1 MVTPFLPSAGAV
13 NAGELVMFRQV
24 QKLAERHQVTLVSF
38 ADGGS
43 DSRPAVDALH
53 DFGIDVRVTERPPL
67 TGPQRL
73 RRRPGLAVR
82 WLRGDR
88 PLQVLD
94 FQSATMQ
101 RLIDRVTQE
110 VDPDLIQVEYS
121 WMGGYR
127 YPARTPTLLTEHE
140 VGLIP
145 AREALIRAHQNPQPL
160 LSLRAA
166 ADYARWNRYELAV
179 CRRFSRVQVFTNRD
193 REVLLR
199 YLPELHPRL
208 RVNPFGMD
216 LPRPADPRTEDPR
229 ALVFVGGFVH
239 PPNVD
244 AALWLGREI
253 MPRLRRAVPDC
264 HLWIVG
270 SNPPD
275 DVVALAGEDI
285 TVTGRVAAVE
295 PFLARAAV
303 VVAPLRLGG
312 GMRFKVLQA
321 MAMGRPVVTT
331 ALGAAGIGGPHRP
344 PLVVASGAA
353 DFTSA
358 TAELFADPARRR
370 KLGTAARA
378 CVALHHGWDGYLDR
392 LERTYSEILIERR
405 RSQRT
410 ALR

>member
-24 QKLAERHQVTLVSF
+24 QKLAERHHVTLVSF
-38 ADGGS
+38 ADRGS

-53 DFGIDVRVTERPPL
+53 GSGIDVRAAERPSL
-67 TGPQRL
+67 TGPQRW

-101 RLIDRVTQE
+101 RLIDQVTQE
-110 VDPDLIQVEYS
+110 VDADLIQVEYS

-127 YPARTPTLLTEHE
+127 YPARMPTVLTEHE
-140 VGLIP
+140 VGIIP
-145 AREALIRAHQNPQPL
+145 ARENLIRAHQNPQPL

-166 ADYARWNRYELAV
+166 ADYVRWNRYELAV

-216 LPRPADPRTEDPR
+216 LPLPADPRAEDPR

-275 DVVALAGEDI
+275 DVVALAGDDI
-285 TVTGRVAAVE
+285 TVTGRVAEVE

-331 ALGAAGIGGPHRP
+331 ALGATGIGGPGRP

-353 DFTSA
+353 DFASA

-370 KLGTAARA
+370 KLGAAARA

-392 LERTYSEILIERR
+392 LERTYREILIER
-405 RSQRT
+405 T

>member
-24 QKLAERHQVTLVSF
+24 QKLAEHHQVTLVSF
-38 ADGGS
+38 ADGGL
-43 DSRPAVDALH
+43 DNRPAVDALH
-53 DFGIDVRVTERPPL
+53 GFGVDVRVAERPPP
-67 TGPQRL
+67 TGPQRW

-101 RLIDRVTQE
+101 RLIDRVTRE
-110 VDPDLIQVEYS
+110 VNADLIQVEYS

-127 YPARTPTLLTEHE
+127 YPAGMPTVLTEHE
-140 VGLIP
+140 IGLIP
-145 AREALIRAHQNPQPL
+145 ARETRIRAHQNPQPL

-166 ADYARWNRYELAV
+166 ADYVRWSRYEVAI

-199 YLPELHPRL
+199 HLPELQPRL

-216 LPRPADPRTEDPR
+216 LPPRADPRAEDPR
-229 ALVFVGGFVH
+229 ALVFVGGFIH

-253 MPRLRRAVPDC
+253 MPRIRRAEPNC
-264 HLWIVG
+264 RLWIVG

-331 ALGAAGIGGPHRP
+331 ALGATGIGGPGRP
-344 PLVVASGAA
+344 PLVMASGAA
-353 DFTSA
+353 DFASA
-358 TAELFADPARRR
+358 IGELFADPARRR
-370 KLGTAARA
+370 KLGAAARA
-378 CVALHHGWDGYLDR
+378 CVAQHHGWDGYLDR

-405 RSQRT
+405 ACSGRR
-410 ALR
+410 